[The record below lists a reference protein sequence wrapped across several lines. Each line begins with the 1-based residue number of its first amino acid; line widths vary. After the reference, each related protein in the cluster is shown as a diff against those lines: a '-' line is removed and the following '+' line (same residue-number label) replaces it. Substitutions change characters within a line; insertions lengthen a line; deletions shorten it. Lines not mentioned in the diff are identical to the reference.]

1 MLLEVKDLN
10 ISLTSEKSVAEHI
23 SFRLGQGEM
32 LSIVGSSGAGKTT
45 ICKAIMGLLGNA
57 YRADGEILFQGE
69 DLLDLPERKRQTI
82 YGKEICLIMQNPMTA
97 FNPSIRVGRQMEK
110 TYLLHHGKTPRQ
122 EMQRLFAAIL
132 QKLGLEDTQR
142 ILNSYPFTLSGGM
155 LQRLMI
161 AAAVGIVILL
171 VLIIKFKLHPVLSMM
186 ISAIIIGAGAG
197 MPLTM
202 ISDTVEKGVGKTL
215 QGIALLVGLGSM
227 FGGILEVSGGAQ
239 RIAETLIGKFG
250 QKKAGW
256 ALGLTG
262 LVIGT
267 TVFFEAGVVVLI
279 PLVFSVA
286 KQTRKSTLYYAL
298 PLLSGLA
305 SGYAFVPP
313 SAGSVLVANAL
324 GVNLGT
330 MIMVGVPTALICM
343 MVSGIFWGSFVGN
356 KIYTEL
362 PANVEEIKD
371 DGKDLPPFGLV
382 LGVILIPLV
391 LILLST
397 LSKYMPLPEG
407 VKDVLGF
414 IGKPF
419 LALTIATLASMY
431 FLGIKRGFTG
441 AQLKKILDH
450 SLRPVG
456 MILLVIASGGVI
468 RWMLQDSGLGN
479 IIGPVLEKSG
489 LPLILIAFLIA
500 LLVRASVGSS
510 IVAMTMASG
519 IMATMPAVM
528 GTSMLY
534 RAAMCCAICGGATA
548 LSHVNDAGF
557 WLVTSFLEI
566 DEKTTLKSWTIMETL
581 IGVTA
586 LIVSFIV
593 SIFA

>member
-1 MLLEVKDLN
+1 ME
-10 ISLTSEKSVAEHI
+10 E
-23 SFRLGQGEM
+23 
-32 LSIVGSSGAGKTT
+32 TT
-45 ICKAIMGLLGNA
+45 
-57 YRADGEILFQGE
+57 
-69 DLLDLPERKRQTI
+69 
-82 YGKEICLIMQNPMTA
+82 
-97 FNPSIRVGRQMEK
+97 
-110 TYLLHHGKTPRQ
+110 
-122 EMQRLFAAIL
+122 FAA
-132 QKLGLEDTQR
+132 D
-142 ILNSYPFTLSGGM
+142 PM
-155 LQRLMI
+155 RLMI
-161 AAAVGIVILL
+161 AAAVGIVVLL

-239 RIAETLIGKFG
+239 RIAETLISKFG

-286 KQTRKSTLYYAL
+286 KQTKKSTLYYAI

-431 FLGIKRGFTG
+431 FLGIKRGFT

-566 DEKTTLKSWTIMETL
+566 DEKATLKSWTIMETL